1 MRALLD
7 TNIIIHREASRV
19 INQDIGILF
28 RWLDRAKYVKT
39 IHRCSIDELNKYA
52 DKETVHS
59 FSAKINSYEIIEN
72 PSPQCAEVK
81 DISREVDVTKNDI
94 NDTVLLN
101 EVFITRV
108 DILITEDKKIHQKAS
123 MLGIADK
130 VFTIDGFLEKVFSE
144 HPELVDYKVLN
155 VKKVKFGLLNLQDHF
170 FDSLRVDYPEFDR
183 WFIRKFDEECYV
195 TINSDNKL
203 LLSFLYLKIE
213 DKDENYS
220 DITPAFPPKKRL
232 KVGTFKVIS
241 NGFRLGERFIKI
253 IFDNALK
260 NKVDE
265 IYVTIFD
272 KSPEQQ
278 RLISLLEQWGFC
290 YWGSKGNERV
300 YIRNFTPTYDVNL
313 LKTNYPYIRCD
324 QKIFLLAI
332 YPEYHTEL
340 LPDSILTTESPLEFI
355 EDFPHRNCISKVY
368 VSRALPPYPQRGDI
382 LLFYRTGGYYK
393 SVITTI
399 GIVDEVVTHFTCET
413 DFLKFCKKSTVFP
426 ESKLKEMWNYNV
438 YRKPFAVKFLY
449 EYSFPHRL
457 TMKDLID
464 LKILSGIDDAPRGF
478 KEITKKQ
485 FSTILKESRSD
496 QSFIIN

>member
-1 MRALLD
+1 MKALLD

-39 IHRCSIDELNKYA
+39 IHRCSIDELKKYA
-52 DKETVHS
+52 NKETVNS
-59 FSAKINSYEIIEN
+59 FIAKANSYEIIEC

-81 DISREVDVTKNDI
+81 DISTKVDVTENDI
-94 NDTVLLN
+94 NDSILLN
-101 EVFITRV
+101 EVFIARV

-130 VFTIDGFLEKVFSE
+130 VFSIDGFLEKVFSE

-155 VKKVKFGLLNLQDHF
+155 VKKVRFGHLNLQDPF
-170 FDSLRVDYPEFDR
+170 FDSLRMDYPEFNQ
-183 WFIRKFDEECYV
+183 WFIKKFDDECYV

-213 DKDENYS
+213 NKDENYS
-220 DITPAFPPKKRL
+220 DIIPELPPKKRL

-241 NGFRLGERFIKI
+241 NGFRLGERFLKI

-265 IYVTIFD
+265 IYVTIFG

-290 YWGSKGNERV
+290 YWGTKGDEKV
-300 YIRNFTPTYDVNL
+300 YVRNFLPQYDVNL
-313 LKTNYPYIRCD
+313 LRVNYPYICCD

-340 LPDSILTTESPLEFI
+340 LPDSILTTESPLEFV

-368 VSRALPPYPQRGDI
+368 VSRALPPYPRRGDI

-399 GIVDEVVTHFTCET
+399 GIVDEVVTHFNCET

-426 ESKLKEMWNYNV
+426 ESKLKEMWNYSA

-464 LKILSGIDDAPRGF
+464 LKILAGIDDAPRGF
-478 KEITKKQ
+478 KEITREQ
-485 FSTILKESRSD
+485 FITILKESKSD
-496 QSFIIN
+496 QSFIID

>member
-1 MRALLD
+1 MKALLD
-7 TNIIIHREASRV
+7 TNIIIHRETDRV
-19 INQDIGILF
+19 IKQDIGILF
-28 RWLDRAKYVKT
+28 RWLDRVDYIKC
-39 IHRCSIDELNKYA
+39 IHSCSIEELKKYK
-52 DKETVHS
+52 DLQTVNT
-59 FSAKINSYEIIEN
+59 FIAKVNSYEIIEN
-72 PSPQCAEVK
+72 PSPRCAKVNEVSSK
-81 DISREVDVTKNDI
+81 IDVTENDF
-94 NDTVLLN
+94 NDTILLN
-101 EVFITRV
+101 EVFINRV
-108 DILITEDKKIHQKAS
+108 DILITEDKKIHQKAVL
-123 MLGIADK
+123 LGIAEK
-130 VFTIDGFLEKVFSE
+130 VFTIDSFLEKVFSE
-144 HPELVDYKVLN
+144 HPELVNYNVLN
-155 VKKVKFGLLNLQDHF
+155 VKKVKFGSLDLQDPF
-170 FDSLRVDYPEFDR
+170 FDSLRIDYRGFDQ
-183 WFIRKFDEECYV
+183 WFIKKFDEECYV
-195 TINSDNKL
+195 TINSVNKL

-213 DKDENYS
+213 DKNENYS
-220 DITPAFPPKKRL
+220 DITPAFRPKKRL
-232 KVGTFKVIS
+232 KIGTFKVIS
-241 NGFRLGERFIKI
+241 NGLRLGERFIKI

-272 KSPEQQ
+272 KSTQQQ
-278 RLISLLEQWGFC
+278 RLIALLEQWGFH
-290 YWGSKGNERV
+290 YWGTKGSEKV
-300 YIRNFTPTYDVNL
+300 YIRDFTPRYDENL
-313 LKTNYPYIRCD
+313 LKVNYPFIRCN
-324 QKIFLLAI
+324 QRIFLLAI

-340 LPDSILTTESPLEFI
+340 LPDSILTTESPLEFV

-368 VSRALPPYPQRGDI
+368 VSRAMPPYPKHGDL

-399 GIVDEVVTHFTCET
+399 GVVDEVVPHFTSEA
-413 DFLKFCKKSTVFP
+413 DFLKYCKKSTVFP
-426 ESKLKEMWNYNV
+426 ENKLKEMWNYNV